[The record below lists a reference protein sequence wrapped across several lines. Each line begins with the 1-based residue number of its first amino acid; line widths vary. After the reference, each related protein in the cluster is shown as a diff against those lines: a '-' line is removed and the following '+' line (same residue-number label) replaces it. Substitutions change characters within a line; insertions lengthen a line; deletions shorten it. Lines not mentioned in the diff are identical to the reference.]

1 MWRVILIE
9 KIIMLALDT
18 KGFRDKRLYDN
29 QVDDIVIFVTHRT
42 SAYNKNCF
50 IDNTSNS

>member
-42 SAYNKNCF
+42 SAYNKNGF